1 MKRVSRYIA
10 LTDFLV
16 LACVTLVAMF
26 TNFGLETGERTWGPI
41 ELTYPQFGLIV
52 AFVWWWM
59 LALFET
65 RDSRILGEGFDEYRR
80 IGRATSF
87 AFGAIAVVSVIV
99 KLDFSRGY
107 IAVAL
112 PIGFVALLLS
122 RWGWRKW
129 LRKQRAA
136 GRYLTRVL
144 VVGNGTS
151 VERLA
156 KVFAEDQGSGFRVV
170 GSWNP
175 ETHRDGLAA
184 ELNLEHP
191 GLNDAVTETQA
202 NAVLIADPQ
211 TLGSQG
217 VRSLSWELDGVDIL
231 VSPHFV
237 DVSPERVRLAYLSGE
252 PVIRLDEPQFA
263 RAGGLAKA
271 AFDRVLAFVLILV
284 LSPVLLIAAVA
295 VKVTSQGP
303 ILFGHKR
310 VGKNGNT
317 FTMWKFRSMRE
328 GAEHELEGLLLE
340 AGAGDKPLFKVE
352 NDPRVTCVGRI
363 LRRTSIDELPQ
374 LFNVLGGT
382 MSLVGPRPQIP
393 EEVSLYRGLESARL
407 HVRPGITGMWQ
418 VSGRSNLEWDEA
430 ARLDL
435 YYVENWSMLVDL
447 LILWRTIGAVVR
459 GEGAS

>member
-10 LTDFLV
+10 ATDFML
-16 LACVTLVAMF
+16 LACVTLAAMVV
-26 TNFGLETGERTWGPI
+26 NFGIETGERTWGPI
-41 ELTYPQFGLIV
+41 ELTYPQFGLVV

-80 IGRATSF
+80 IGRATAF

-129 LRKQRAA
+129 LRKQRVA
-136 GRYLTRVL
+136 GRYLTGVL
-144 VVGNGTS
+144 VVGNDTS
-151 VERLA
+151 VERLTR
-156 KVFAEDQGSGFRVV
+156 VFAKDQGSGFRVV

-175 ETHRDGLAA
+175 ATHRDGIAA

-191 GLNDAVTETQA
+191 GLKDAVTKTQA
-202 NAVLIADPQ
+202 KAVLIADPQ
-211 TLGSQG
+211 ALGSQG
-217 VRSLSWELDGVDIL
+217 VRSLSWELEGIDVL

-263 RAGGLAKA
+263 RAGGFAKT
-271 AFDRVLAFVLILV
+271 AFDRILAFVLIVV
-284 LSPVLLIAAVA
+284 LSPILLIAAVA
-295 VKVTSQGP
+295 VKVTSPGP
-303 ILFGHKR
+303 IFFGHKR

-340 AGAGDKPLFKVE
+340 AGAGDTPLFKVE
-352 NDPRVTCVGRI
+352 NDPRVTSAGRI

-447 LILWRTIGAVVR
+447 LILWRTLGAVVR
-459 GEGAS
+459 GDGAK